1 MSEIQKVARK
11 VLKDESD
18 GIALLKDFFDE
29 NFSSAVNKIFKIKG
43 KVIVTGVGKSG
54 HIGKKISATLSSTG
68 TPSYFVH
75 PTEAS
80 HGDMGMVGN
89 DDIIFAI
96 SWSGE
101 TAELGDIIHFSKEN
115 KIGLISLT
123 SSSDS
128 LLSQSSDISLILP
141 KATEACPNGLA
152 PTTST
157 TMQLVV
163 GDAIAICL
171 LNQRGFDREKFKS
184 FHPGGQLGAALLT
197 VKDIMHKENSIP
209 LLQSGTNMS
218 EAIIKISEKG
228 FGCAGVVRENKL
240 IGILTD
246 GDLRRHMGPELL
258 SKTIDEIMNLKP
270 KTVSENMLA
279 SEALSLIN
287 QLGIQ
292 GLFIINENNN
302 PIGFVHF
309 HDLIRLIKQ

>member
-89 DDIIFAI
+89 EDIIFAI

-101 TAELGDIIHFSKEN
+101 TTELGDIIHFSKEN

-128 LLSQSSDISLILP
+128 LLSQSSDIALILP

-157 TMQLVV
+157 TMQLIV

-171 LNQRGFDREKFKS
+171 LNQRGFDKEKFKS
-184 FHPGGQLGAALLT
+184 LC
-197 VKDIMHKENSIP
+197 
-209 LLQSGTNMS
+209 
-218 EAIIKISEKG
+218 
-228 FGCAGVVRENKL
+228 FGNKL
-240 IGILTD
+240 A
-246 GDLRRHMGPELL
+246 
-258 SKTIDEIMNLKP
+258 SKNLP
-270 KTVSENMLA
+270 AVLVNFCCIVFPFSSTVSNLD
-279 SEALSLIN
+279 
-287 QLGIQ
+287 
-292 GLFIINENNN
+292 IILE
-302 PIGFVHF
+302 
-309 HDLIRLIKQ
+309 